1 MQKEMVL
8 KPGSREKSHIDCK
21 TPPAHNSYLDLF
33 GISQKDGTDEL
44 KIGRKGL
51 TLAQLNKFYKQT
63 GFSRPEVEKI
73 IGVSPSTME
82 RRIREKCLL
91 PEEADRLLKVAQ
103 IFSRM
108 LVFRDGD
115 PASVSRWF
123 HTPNEFL
130 GWSSPA
136 DTCQTELGRD
146 RVQALVYRIIDGL
159 Y

>member
-1 MQKEMVL
+1 MQQATIL
-8 KPGSREKSHIDCK
+8 KPGSVKISPADCRDPHP
-21 TPPAHNSYLDLF
+21 TYSYLDLF
-33 GISQKDGTDEL
+33 GISHKDRTDGL
-44 KIGRKGL
+44 KIGRQGL
-51 TLAQLNKFYKQT
+51 SLAQLNKFYKRT
-63 GFSRPEVEKI
+63 GFTRPEVEKI

-82 RRIREKCLL
+82 RRIREKCLR
-91 PEEADRLLKVAQ
+91 PEESDRLLKVAQ
-103 IFSRM
+103 IYDRM
-108 LVFRDGD
+108 LVIRDGD
-115 PASVSRWF
+115 AASVSRWF